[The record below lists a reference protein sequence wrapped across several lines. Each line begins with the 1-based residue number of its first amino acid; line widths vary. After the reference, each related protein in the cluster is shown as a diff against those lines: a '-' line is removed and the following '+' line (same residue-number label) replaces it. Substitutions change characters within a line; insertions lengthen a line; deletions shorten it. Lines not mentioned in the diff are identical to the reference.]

1 MKNRNNLA
9 LTRKRLLIAM
19 LPITF
24 LFTVLFGRL
33 FYLQIILGVELQ
45 TRAGEQWYRDLPLQA
60 KRGII
65 YDTNNEI
72 LTENRDVYSIYV
84 RPNAV
89 DDISTVASELS
100 RNLDLSYEK
109 LYENISKHKV
119 SEITVK
125 KQVDPETAMRLQKLN
140 LKGVYF
146 TVDSKRNYPGSDLLT
161 QLLGYTS
168 IDNVGQSGLEAYY
181 DKYLRGVNGF
191 AYTNTDIKGT
201 ETDKTVTRYV
211 PAIPGCNL
219 TLTIDLQI
227 QKFAEAAVLG
237 ATEEFKALSSNMI
250 IMEANSGEI
259 IAMANSPSFDLNN
272 VPRDDIEKLN
282 ALSKNTMIVDVYEPG
297 STFKIFTTAL
307 AIETGVVND
316 NSTFYCNGARMV
328 DGQRIRCWRS
338 IGHGSQH
345 LAEGVKNSCN
355 CVFMDLALAMG
366 VDRFYDGLES
376 FGFGNKTNIDFSG
389 ESSGILMKRKDV
401 KTVDLARIG
410 FGQAVAVTPLQ
421 MATAVCAAVNGGNLY
436 EPYFVKSID
445 SYDGQ
450 NIFTR
455 TPKKVRQVISPSTSE
470 KLRGLLENVVREG
483 SGKKASVEGFTI
495 GGKTGTA
502 QKYKNGAIAQGKYV
516 SSFVGFSNVGDK
528 TYVILMTVNEP
539 SGYVYYGSMVAAPYV
554 GQVFKK
560 IFDYKGLK
568 GKTDEEIEYIKMP
581 DVLGMN
587 VEEAVNRLEGMGLQV
602 EIAGEGD
609 NVIGSVPSATTQV
622 AKNDIVLIR
631 CEQ

>member
-1 MKNRNNLA
+1 MKYCNSLT

-33 FYLQIILGVELQ
+33 FYLQIIMGANLQ
-45 TRAGEQWYRDLPLQA
+45 IKAAEQWYRDLPLQA
-60 KRGII
+60 PRGLI
-65 YDTNNEI
+65 YDTNNLI
-72 LTENRDVYSIYV
+72 LTENKDVYSIYV

-89 DDISTVASELS
+89 DNASEVALALS
-100 RNLDLSYEK
+100 SKLGLSFDKIYD
-109 LYENISKHKV
+109 NISKSKV
-119 SEITVK
+119 SEITIK
-125 KQVDPETAMRLQKLN
+125 KQVDSATAVELQKMN

-146 TVDSKRNYPGSDLLT
+146 TVDSKRSYPGSDLLT

-168 IDNVGQSGLEAYY
+168 VDNVGQSGLEAYY

-191 AYTNTDIKGT
+191 AYTNTDIKGSEIENSLT
-201 ETDKTVTRYV
+201 KYV

-219 TLTIDLQI
+219 SLTIDLNI
-227 QKFAEAAVLG
+227 QNFAEAAVLS
-237 ATEEFKALSSNMI
+237 ATQEFNALSSSMI
-250 IMEANSGEI
+250 IMNAKSGAV

-282 ALSKNTMIVDVYEPG
+282 ALTKNTMIVDVYEPG

-307 AIETGVVND
+307 ALENEVVND
-316 NSTFYCNGARMV
+316 NSTFFCNGSRIV

-355 CVFMDLALAMG
+355 CVFMDLALKMG
-366 VDRFYDGLES
+366 VDKFYDGLRA
-376 FGFGNKTNIDFSG
+376 FGFGNKTNIDFYG
-389 ESSGILMKRKDV
+389 ESSGILMNQKNV

-410 FGQAVAVTPLQ
+410 FGQAVAVTPIQ
-421 MATAVCAAVNGGNLY
+421 MITAVSAAVNGGILY
-436 EPYFVKSID
+436 EPYFVKGIE
-445 SYDGQ
+445 SYDGT
-450 NIFTR
+450 NIYTR
-455 TPKKVRQVISPSTSE
+455 NPKQVRRVIREETSD
-470 KLRGLLENVVREG
+470 KLKTLLRAVVEEG
-483 SGKKASVEGFTI
+483 SGKKAGVAGFVI

-502 QKYKNGAIAQGKYV
+502 QKYKDGTIAQGKYI
-516 SSFVGFSNVGDK
+516 SSFVGFSDVGDE

-560 IFDYKGLK
+560 IFDYKGMK
-568 GKTDEEIEYIKMP
+568 GASVENVPTILMP
-581 DVLGMN
+581 DVLGYS
-587 VEEAVNRLEGMGLQV
+587 VEEAVNVLESLGLQV
-602 EIAGEGD
+602 EIAGEGET
-609 NVIGSVPSATTQV
+609 VTGSVPAATV
-622 AKNDIVLIR
+622 SVSEGDVVLIR
-631 CEQ
+631 SA

>member
-1 MKNRNNLA
+1 MKYCNSLT
-9 LTRKRLLIAM
+9 LTRKRLLIAV

-33 FYLQIILGVELQ
+33 FYLQIILGSDLQ
-45 TRAGEQWYRDLPLQA
+45 VKAGEQWYRDLPLQA

-65 YDTNNEI
+65 YDRNNQI

-89 DDISTVASELS
+89 ENISEVATELS
-100 RNLDLSYEK
+100 RALDLSYDK
-109 LYENISKHKV
+109 LYTNISSKRV

-125 KQVDPETAMRLQKLN
+125 KQVDTKTAMDLQRLN

-146 TVDSKRNYPGSDLLT
+146 TVDSKRSYPGSDLLT

-181 DKYLRGVNGF
+181 DKYLRGINGF
-191 AYTNTDIKGT
+191 EYTNTDIKGN
-201 ETDKTVTRYV
+201 ETDKSVTRYV

-227 QKFAEAAVLG
+227 QNFAEAAVLG
-237 ATEEFKALSSNMI
+237 ATEEFQALSSSMI

-259 IAMANSPSFDLNN
+259 LAMANSPSFDLNN

-307 AIETGVVND
+307 ALENGVVND
-316 NSTFYCNGARMV
+316 NSTFYCNGSRIV

-345 LAEGVKNSCN
+345 LQEGVKNSCN
-355 CVFMDLALAMG
+355 CVFMDLALSLG
-366 VDRFYDGLES
+366 VDKFYEGLNN
-376 FGFGNKTNIDFSG
+376 FGFGQKTNIDFNG
-389 ESSGILMKRKDV
+389 ESSGILMNKKNV

-421 MATAVCAAVNGGNLY
+421 MATAVCAAVNGGVLY
-436 EPYFVKSID
+436 KPYFVKSID
-445 SYDGQ
+445 SYDGK
-450 NIFTR
+450 NIFSK
-455 TPKKVRQVISPSTSE
+455 TPEEVRRVISKETSE
-470 KLRGLLENVVREG
+470 KLKGLLVNVVKEG
-483 SGKKASVEGFTI
+483 SGKKASVDGFVI

-502 QKYKNGAIAQGKYV
+502 QKYKNGAIAQGKYI
-516 SSFVGFSNVGDK
+516 SSFVGFSDIGDK

-560 IFDYKGLK
+560 IFDYKGLSGVNSDQTK
-568 GKTDEEIEYIKMP
+568 YVEMP
-581 DVLGMN
+581 DVLGLSI
-587 VEEAVNRLEGMGLQV
+587 EEAIEILENAGLQV
-602 EIAGEGD
+602 EVAGIGD
-609 NVIGSVPSATTQV
+609 KVIGSVPSATV
-622 AKNDIVLIR
+622 RIPENDIVLIR
-631 CEQ
+631 SN